1 MSQENVELV
10 RAVCIPWEAGEPPR
24 DEERGN
30 PTVHAARTERH
41 DRERRLPPRR
51 LTAACSTRCEFV
63 GTASGRRVTTGSDGQ
78 TAAAAR
84 AIIDEIAFMTLATV
98 DADGIPWASP
108 VWFAHANH
116 ANFFWISRPE
126 TRHSQNIASNPR
138 IAIVIFDSRTPIDTG
153 RGVYL
158 EAEANEVVDDA
169 EVERI
174 MAIFSE
180 RSVAQ
185 GGSAWTA
192 AEVRASGR
200 PAALPRDR
208 PQGVP
213 RRQRPPDRGATVALA
228 AGQSPLEL
236 GTASMAS
243 KRAEAHRYSRL
254 DPHPLTPEAQV
265 GRWVRMG
272 ACGGWQAPPH
282 GGASRSLPAVR
293 LLRSS
298 ADRSAA
304 HPIAHVEHPVALD
317 HLVGILQQVL
327 CVDRPEVALAGAEHH
342 GRDVHG

>member
-1 MSQENVELV
+1 MGSV
-10 RAVCIPWEAGEPPR
+10 
-24 DEERGN
+24 
-30 PTVHAARTERH
+30 
-41 DRERRLPPRR
+41 
-51 LTAACSTRCEFV
+51 
-63 GTASGRRVTTGSDGQ
+63 SGRRVTTGSDGQ

-158 EAEANEVVDDA
+158 EAEANEVADDA

-192 AEVRASGR
+192 AEVRAPADLR
-200 PAALPRDR
+200 PYR
-208 PQGVP
+208 
-213 RRQRPPDRGATVALA
+213 ATVLKAF
-228 AGQSPLEL
+228 L
-236 GTASMAS
+236 GVNDRRT
-243 KRAEAHRYSRL
+243 E
-254 DPHPLTPEAQV
+254 
-265 GRWVRMG
+265 
-272 ACGGWQAPPH
+272 
-282 GGASRSLPAVR
+282 VR
-293 LLRSS
+293 LS
-298 ADRSAA
+298 
-304 HPIAHVEHPVALD
+304 H
-317 HLVGILQQVL
+317 
-327 CVDRPEVALAGAEHH
+327 
-342 GRDVHG
+342 